1 MIEQVLKIA
10 SALLAEAPRARA
22 SASRKAA
29 GMRDHVADRVHTFER
44 RMKETVG
51 RSEPENETLE
61 NIALFVTGLGVG
73 AGLALL
79 LTPSSGAELRNRIR
93 DGASEVI
100 DSFRDNYRRA
110 VDASD
115 DEYMGV

>member
-1 MIEQVLKIA
+1 
-10 SALLAEAPRARA
+10 
-22 SASRKAA
+22 
-29 GMRDHVADRVHTFER
+29 
-44 RMKETVG
+44 
-51 RSEPENETLE
+51 
-61 NIALFVTGLGVG
+61 
-73 AGLALL
+73 

-110 VDASD
+110 VDASE